1 MTTKNIYRNRGLAAK
16 LIISIMIILGV
27 IFILIFSFNLRIT
40 RKIIVKNLETNAQ
53 NLTGAT
59 VARIDKILSSI
70 QKIPDNYAPIFERH
84 LDSDQEMKELVAQM
98 VASNRE
104 ILGACLAFEPY
115 SRNPAEKYFS
125 YYYYR
130 QNDSLLF
137 KKLGNDQY
145 NYFTLD
151 WYEIPKLLGKPVWS
165 EPYFD
170 DGGVNQLVS
179 TYSVP
184 LFDRSNGQKKFI
196 GILTIDLSLDWFQ
209 KNISGIKVYETG
221 FGFLISRNGVIVS
234 HPIKDFIM
242 NETIFSIADERDSPD
257 LRRIGRKMV
266 HGESG
271 FGEIA
276 YKNARNGKPSW
287 LAFAPVTLN
296 GWSVGVV
303 FPVDEFMA
311 DSTHLSR
318 VIGALAAG
326 GFLALLILL
335 IAIARSITR
344 PLRQLTIA
352 SEKFAQGDFEV
363 ELPAIR
369 SKDEIGRLNSSFIF
383 MRKQLAKTILEL
395 RVASGELQRSN
406 EKLEEYN
413 RTLEQKVDERT
424 TELQQKH
431 NELDAAFRELKSA
444 QAQLIQS
451 EKMASLGQLTAGIAH
466 EIKNPLN
473 FVNNFSELSAELIG
487 EMLEELGKLAGRI
500 EPKDMAYFTG
510 IITDL
515 QGNLKKIND
524 HGKRADSIIRGML
537 LHARGKSGERQ
548 PADLNAMLSEYVNLG
563 YHGMRASDNSFNI
576 KLESDYDPGVGM
588 VTVVPQDISRV
599 FLNMINN
606 AFYSTAQKKKMLAD
620 TYFPV
625 LKISTKNLAD
635 TVEIRIRDNGMGMPE
650 TVAEKVFNPFFTTKP
665 AGSGT
670 GLGLSISF
678 DIIVQQ
684 HHGRI
689 AVDSVE
695 GEYAEFIITLPK
707 T

>member
-84 LDSDQEMKELVAQM
+84 LDSDQEMKELVALM

-276 YKNARNGKPSW
+276 Y
-287 LAFAPVTLN
+287 
-296 GWSVGVV
+296 
-303 FPVDEFMA
+303 
-311 DSTHLSR
+311 
-318 VIGALAAG
+318 
-326 GFLALLILL
+326 
-335 IAIARSITR
+335 
-344 PLRQLTIA
+344 
-352 SEKFAQGDFEV
+352 
-363 ELPAIR
+363 
-369 SKDEIGRLNSSFIF
+369 SKCFF
-383 MRKQLAKTILEL
+383 C
-395 RVASGELQRSN
+395 
-406 EKLEEYN
+406 
-413 RTLEQKVDERT
+413 
-424 TELQQKH
+424 
-431 NELDAAFRELKSA
+431 
-444 QAQLIQS
+444 QAQ
-451 EKMASLGQLTAGIAH
+451 
-466 EIKNPLN
+466 KN
-473 FVNNFSELSAELIG
+473 FYHKIFS
-487 EMLEELGKLAGRI
+487 
-500 EPKDMAYFTG
+500 
-510 IITDL
+510 
-515 QGNLKKIND
+515 
-524 HGKRADSIIRGML
+524 
-537 LHARGKSGERQ
+537 
-548 PADLNAMLSEYVNLG
+548 
-563 YHGMRASDNSFNI
+563 
-576 KLESDYDPGVGM
+576 
-588 VTVVPQDISRV
+588 
-599 FLNMINN
+599 
-606 AFYSTAQKKKMLAD
+606 
-620 TYFPV
+620 
-625 LKISTKNLAD
+625 
-635 TVEIRIRDNGMGMPE
+635 
-650 TVAEKVFNPFFTTKP
+650 
-665 AGSGT
+665 
-670 GLGLSISF
+670 
-678 DIIVQQ
+678 
-684 HHGRI
+684 
-689 AVDSVE
+689 
-695 GEYAEFIITLPK
+695 
-707 T
+707 